1 MNDQAGD
8 SLNEDPPLG
17 STSAPFVD
25 TADQVWIAELL
36 GSLRSTQT
44 QLPADVAARLD
55 NAVAAEQAARLAAPE
70 QILEKRPTRGWNT
83 RWLTVAAAALV
94 VIGGASIYRQT
105 MSSTGSAANTS
116 LATGETVAQPNQ
128 PQSTNDQAATAAS
141 VGAATS
147 TSSLAPQSAQTKQ
160 PATDLRTIAATDR
173 VINRA
178 NVGTTVNALLLNAE
192 PSTSTVEGSTT
203 GQAGAAAGGSTGM
216 TPADATAAAAPVDS
230 ANPLTVPA
238 SRPSGSAITPSTD
251 CLALIGAVPGST
263 PDTVITGVVFE
274 GQTANIYLAPI
285 QGDSKHIEVWV
296 IAAACSTAQSGVL
309 DHLIIPSVS

>member
-8 SLNEDPPLG
+8 SLNENPPLG
-17 STSAPFVD
+17 STSAPLVD

-44 QLPADVAARLD
+44 PLPADVAARLD
-55 NAVAAEQAARLAAPE
+55 DAVSAEQAARLAAPQE
-70 QILEKRPTRGWNT
+70 LLERRQTRGWNS

-94 VIGGASIYRQT
+94 VIGGASIYRQAL
-105 MSSTGSAANTS
+105 SSTGSAANTS

-128 PQSTNDQAATAAS
+128 PQSTNDQAAMAAS
-141 VGAATS
+141 VGTATS
-147 TSSLAPQSAQTKQ
+147 TSSHAPESAQTKQ
-160 PATDLRTIAATDR
+160 PATDLRTIAAADR
-173 VINRA
+173 VITRT
-178 NVGTTVNALLLNAE
+178 NVGTTVNALLLSAE
-192 PSTSTVEGSTT
+192 PSTAAVEGSAT
-203 GQAGAAAGGSTGM
+203 GQAGAAAGGSAGM
-216 TPADATAAAAPVDS
+216 TSADATATAAPIDS

-238 SRPSGSAITPSTD
+238 SPSSGSTITPSTD
-251 CLALIGAVPGST
+251 CLALIGGVPGST

-274 GQTANIYLAPI
+274 GQAANIYLAPI

-309 DHLIIPSVS
+309 DHLIIPSDS